1 MPKSN
6 HLIFLAPLL
15 SILVLVLGN
24 GVSVSLTTVIMNS
37 HAASNINIAV
47 VSSMGFLGVILGSYF
62 SQSVIIRLGH
72 VRAYMIFALLCI
84 TVCILQGLIYNVL
97 GWALL
102 RLLNGISLAG
112 MYIIIESWLLGL
124 SNPQN
129 RGRVLG
135 IYMFSFYAGQ
145 SMSQWLL
152 DIPDATALFLL
163 STIAFCTALSIIP
176 LVTSRFTPPK
186 AEASVGMSVS
196 YVSRRALLG
205 VAGCLGSGMILSVI
219 YSFVPKF
226 LVHVGHQNAVA
237 DAMFAVILG
246 GTLMQYPIGKLSDK
260 FDRRWVLAFASLA
273 CALIGGL
280 IAIHYE
286 NLTSLVV
293 LCFFLGG
300 TSFLIYPISI
310 AYTVDRMDPGHVLLA
325 VSVLYIVYAV
335 GSVIGPLMV
344 VPFLYISDLTGYFI
358 YMGIAGL
365 GLAGACLV
373 DRLHVPQQP
382 VHEVDF
388 VSVPQT
394 SIEAPHLD
402 PRVPE
407 DEQK

>member
-1 MPKSN
+1 MPKSSR
-6 HLIFLAPLL
+6 LKFLSPLL

-24 GVSVSLTTVIMNS
+24 GVSVSLTTVIMNA
-37 HAASNINIAV
+37 HAASNISIAI
-47 VSSMGFLGVILGSYF
+47 VSSMGFFGVILGSYLC
-62 SQSVIIRLGH
+62 QSVIIRFGH
-72 VRAYMIFALLCI
+72 VRAYVLFALLCI
-84 TVCILQGLIYNVL
+84 VACVLQGLIYNEPAWVL
-97 GWALL
+97 F
-102 RLLNGISLAG
+102 RLLVGIALAG

-124 SNPQN
+124 SNAEN

-135 IYMFSFYAGQ
+135 IYMLSFYAGQ

-163 STIAFCTALSIIP
+163 SMIALCTAISIIP
-176 LVTSRFTPPK
+176 LVMTKFTPPK
-186 AEASVGMSVS
+186 AEDTMGMSVK

-205 VAGCLGSGMILSVI
+205 VLGCLGSGMILSVI

-226 LVHVGHQNAVA
+226 LIHVGHGDTVA

-273 CALIGGL
+273 CALVGGL

-286 NLTSLVV
+286 NLTVLLP
-293 LCFFLGG
+293 LCFLLGG
-300 TSFLIYPISI
+300 SSFLIYPISI
-310 AYTVDRMDPGHVLLA
+310 AYTVDRMDPRHVLVA

-335 GSVIGPLMV
+335 GSVIGPLLV

-358 YMGIAGL
+358 YIGIAGL
-365 GLAGACLV
+365 GIAAACLV
-373 DRLHVPQQP
+373 DRLHMPQQR

-402 PRVPE
+402 PRVP
-407 DEQK
+407 DQGKK

>member
-1 MPKSN
+1 MSKSN
-6 HLIFLAPLL
+6 RLIFLAPLL

-24 GVSVSLTTVIMNS
+24 GVSVSLTTVIMNT
-37 HAASNINIAV
+37 HAASNISIAV
-47 VSSMGFLGVILGSYF
+47 VSSMGFLGVILGSCIC
-62 SQSVIIRLGH
+62 QSVIIRTGH
-72 VRAYMIFALLCI
+72 VRAYMIFALLCM
-84 TVCILQGLIYNVL
+84 VACIGQGLIYNVPA
-97 GWALL
+97 WVVF

-124 SNPQN
+124 SNSEN

-135 IYMFSFYAGQ
+135 VYMLSFYAGQ

-152 DIPDATALFLL
+152 DIPGATALFLL
-163 STIAFCTALSIIP
+163 SVIAFCTAVSIVP
-176 LVTSRFTPPK
+176 LISTRFTPPK
-186 AEASVGMSVS
+186 AEATMGMSVG

-226 LVHVGHQNAVA
+226 LIYVGHGDSVA

-246 GTLMQYPIGKLSDK
+246 GTLMQYPIGKMSDK

-273 CALIGGL
+273 CALVGGL
-280 IAIHYE
+280 IALHYQ
-286 NLTSLVV
+286 NLSILIP
-293 LCFFLGG
+293 LCFLLGG
-300 TSFLIYPISI
+300 SSFLIYPISI
-310 AYTVDRMDPGHVLLA
+310 AYTVDRMDPGHVLVA

-335 GSVIGPLMV
+335 GSVVGPLLV

-358 YMGIAGL
+358 YIGIAGL
-365 GLAGACLV
+365 GLAVACLF

-388 VSVPQT
+388 VPVPQT

-402 PRVPE
+402 PRVHE
-407 DEQK
+407 EGEK